1 MIRILI
7 WPWLLLIL
15 VLSFSMF
22 PWWYYPL
29 TVVLMIFAYFMDKKL
44 KDKYTYQKPE
54 NQAPD
59 DFDPIY

>member
-44 KDKYTYQKPE
+44 KDKYTYHKPE